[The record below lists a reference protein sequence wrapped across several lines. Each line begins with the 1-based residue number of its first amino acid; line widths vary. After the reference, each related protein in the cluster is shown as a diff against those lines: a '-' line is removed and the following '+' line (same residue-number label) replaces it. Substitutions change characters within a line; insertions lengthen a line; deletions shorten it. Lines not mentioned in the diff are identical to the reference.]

1 MAKNKTRAAA
11 RIKRHN
17 RIRRNVIGT
26 SERPRLNVFRSL
38 NEIYAQVIDD
48 SKGHTIVSASTI
60 DTELKKK
67 FKGMGKKDQ
76 AKLVGQTV
84 ADRAKN
90 KGIKTVVFDR
100 GGYKYIGRVA
110 ALAEG
115 ARENGLQF

>member
-17 RIRRNVIGT
+17 RVRRNVIGT

-38 NEIYAQVIDD
+38 DEIYAQVIDD
-48 SKGHTIVSASTI
+48 SNGHTIVSASTI

-67 FKGMGKKDQ
+67 FKGMTKKDQ

-84 ADRAKN
+84 ADRAKK
-90 KGIKTVVFDR
+90 KGVKTVVFDR

>member
-60 DTELKKK
+60 DPGLKKK
-67 FKGMGKKDQ
+67 FKGMTKKDQ

-84 ADRAKN
+84 ADRAKK

>member
-60 DTELKKK
+60 DTDLKKK

-84 ADRAKN
+84 ADRAKK